1 MSDTNM
7 AETTLGGAE
16 ALESFRRE
24 AQDAEMAF
32 RARVLLC
39 MTGCRSMGSMELAE
53 TFRTKLDAAGLSD
66 EVEIVDAGCHG
77 QCVLAPHVV
86 IEPHGFLYGGVR
98 PEDVDEIIETSLRQG
113 KPVERLCQS
122 VDGEPVSTVDEA
134 PFYKGQQRLV
144 LANCGKIDPTRI
156 EDAIATG
163 GYEALA
169 KALAEMEPES
179 VVSEV
184 KDAGLRGRG
193 GAGFPTGL
201 KWELARRSSGEE
213 KFLICNADEGD
224 PGAFM
229 DRALLEGVP
238 HQVIEGMI
246 IAAYAMGASKGFV
259 YVRAEYPIAV
269 EHVAIALKQARKRG
283 LLGENILG
291 SGFDFDI
298 ELRMGAGAF
307 VCGEETALIA
317 SLEGDRGMPTARP
330 PYPVESG
337 YQGKPTSINN
347 VETFANVP
355 AIVLNGK
362 DWYRGFGTEGSPG
375 TKIFAL
381 AGRVNNTGLVEAPM
395 GATLR
400 EMIYDVG
407 GGIPNN
413 RPFKAAQLGGPS
425 GGCLPMKYLDLPI
438 DYDSL
443 KEAGAI
449 MGSGGLIVMDEST
462 CMVNIARYFLEFTQ
476 DESCG
481 KCPPCRVGTRHMLD
495 ILDRISNGE
504 GKMED
509 LEELERL
516 AEHIQ
521 DASLCGLGQS
531 APNPVLTTLR
541 YFRDEYIEHIQL
553 GHCRASVCEGLVS
566 APCSHACP
574 AQVNV
579 PQYVGMVATGQLNA
593 AVDVIRRRNPF
604 VSVCGRVC
612 DHPCQTRC
620 RRADLDDP
628 VAIRALK
635 RYAADNATGLSQTVG
650 PPASGTSEVA
660 IVGSGPAGLSAA
672 YFLALMGR
680 RTVVFEKQPV
690 AGGMLALGIP
700 EYRLPKEALQ
710 RDIDFI
716 LRHGVELRTDATV
729 ESVEELKEKGY
740 RAVFLATGAQEGRA
754 MGIEGEELEG
764 VEESLE
770 YLRARGLGKEPKTG
784 EQVVVIGG
792 GNAAIDAARSA
803 IRLGAA
809 KVQILYRRTREEMPA
824 YDEEIEEALN
834 EGCELHELLAPN
846 RVVGEDG
853 KVTGIEMTR
862 MELGEP
868 DDSGRRR
875 PVPIEGSE
883 FVVECDMI
891 LPAIGQRASIE
902 AASGLEITSWKTVK
916 FDPVTL
922 ATSDIGVFSGGDVN
936 NGGSTVIEAIADGQ
950 RAAVAIDRHLG
961 GAGLLPPDVS
971 MSIYRASDEELENAT
986 VQTPE
991 PLLPVEERLDGFRE
1005 VAFAFHPEGACAE
1018 ASRCLRCDLEKVRS

>member
-1 MSDTNM
+1 M
-7 AETTLGGAE
+7 AETTLEGARGLE
-16 ALESFRRE
+16 AFRKDARAATE
-24 AQDAEMAF
+24 AY

-39 MTGCRSMGSMELAE
+39 MTGCRSMGSVDLAE
-53 TFRTKLDAAGLSD
+53 TFRKKIDTAGLTD

-77 QCVLAPHVV
+77 QCVLAPAVV
-86 IEPHGFLYGGVR
+86 IEPHDFLYGGVK
-98 PEDVDEIIETSLRQG
+98 PEDVDEIIETSLRKGQ
-113 KPVERLCQS
+113 PVQRLCQT
-122 VDGEPVSTVDEA
+122 VAGEPAETVEKA
-134 PFYKGQQRLV
+134 PFYSGQERLV
-144 LANCGKIDPTRI
+144 LANCGKIDPKRI

-163 GYEALA
+163 GYEAVA
-169 KALAEMEPES
+169 RALDTMQPEA
-179 VVSEV
+179 VVEEV
-184 KDAGLRGRG
+184 LEAGLRGRG
-193 GAGFPTGL
+193 GAGFPAGK
-201 KWELARRSSGEE
+201 KWQLARQFDGHE

-246 IAAYAMGASKGFV
+246 IAAYAIGASKGFV

-269 EHVAIALKQARKRG
+269 EHVGIALDQARERG

-298 ELRMGAGAF
+298 EVRMGAGAF

-317 SLEGDRGMPTARP
+317 SLEGGRGMPTPRP
-330 PYPVESG
+330 PFPVESG
-337 YQGKPTSINN
+337 YQGQPTCINN

-355 AIVLNGK
+355 SIILNGK

-381 AGRVNNTGLVEAPM
+381 AGRVNNTGLVEVPM
-395 GATLR
+395 GSTLR
-400 EMIYDVG
+400 ELIYAVG
-407 GGIPNN
+407 GGIPNK

-438 DYDSL
+438 DFDSV
-443 KEAGAI
+443 KDAGAI

-462 CMVNIARYFLEFTQ
+462 CMVNIAKYFLEFTQ

-481 KCPPCRVGTRHMLD
+481 KCAPCRVGTRHMLD
-495 ILDRISNGE
+495 ILDRISCGE
-504 GKMED
+504 GKVED
-509 LEELERL
+509 LDELEQL
-516 AEHIQ
+516 AVHIQ
-521 DASLCGLGQS
+521 EASLCGLGQS

-541 YFRDEYIEHIQL
+541 YFRDEYLEHIQL
-553 GHCRASVCEGLVS
+553 GHCRASVCEGLVN

-579 PQYVGMVATGQLNA
+579 PQYIGMVAQGQLSA

-635 RYAADNATGLSQTVG
+635 RYAGDNATGLSETVG
-650 PPASGTSEVA
+650 PPASGTPEVA

-690 AGGMLALGIP
+690 PGGMLALGIP
-700 EYRLPKEALQ
+700 EYRLPKGTLQ

-716 LRHGVELRTDATV
+716 LRHGVELRTNANV
-729 ESVEELKEKGY
+729 ESVESLKEMGY
-740 RAVFLATGAQEGRA
+740 RAVFLASGAQESRTL
-754 MGIEGEELEG
+754 GIEGEELDG
-764 VEESLE
+764 VEDSLE
-770 YLRARGLGKEPKTG
+770 YLRARGLGKDPETG
-784 EQVVVIGG
+784 KQVVIIGG
-792 GNAAIDAARSA
+792 GNAAVDAARSA
-803 IRLGAA
+803 IRLGAE

-824 YDEEIEEALN
+824 YDEEIEEALI
-834 EGCELHELLAPN
+834 EGVELHELLAPN
-846 RVVGEDG
+846 RIVGEGG

-862 MELGEP
+862 MELGAP

-883 FVVECDMI
+883 FTIDCDMV
-891 LPAIGQRASIE
+891 LPAVGQRASLE
-902 AASGLEITSWKTVK
+902 AAGGLEITPWKTVE
-916 FDPVTL
+916 FNPMTL
-922 ATSDIGVFSGGDVN
+922 ATSQDWVFSGGDIN
-936 NGGSTVIEAIADGQ
+936 NGGSTVIKAIADGQ
-950 RAAVAIDRHLG
+950 RAAIAIDRYLG
-961 GAGLLPPDVS
+961 GSGVLPPDVS
-971 MSIYRASDEELENAT
+971 MSLYRAADDDLEAAT
-986 VQTPE
+986 EQLAE
-991 PLLPVEERLDGFRE
+991 PLIPLGERLGGFQE
-1005 VAFAFHPEGACAE
+1005 VVGTFHPEGACAE

>member
-1 MSDTNM
+1 M

-16 ALESFRRE
+16 GLESLRKE
-24 AQDAEMAF
+24 AQAAGKAF

-39 MTGCRSMGSMELAE
+39 MTGCRSMGSIGLAE
-53 TFRTKLDAAGLSD
+53 TFRTKLDAAGLMD

-86 IEPHGFLYGGVR
+86 IEPHDFLYGGVR
-98 PEDVDEIIETSLRQG
+98 PEDVDEIIETSLLKG
-113 KPVERLCQS
+113 EPVRRLCQS
-122 VDGEPVSTVDEA
+122 VAGEPAPTVAEA

-156 EDAIATG
+156 EDAIAAG
-163 GYEALA
+163 GYQALA
-169 KALAEMEPES
+169 KALAEMEPEA
-179 VVSEV
+179 VVNEV

-201 KWELARRSSGEE
+201 KWELARKASGTE

-283 LLGENILG
+283 LLGKNILG

-355 AIVLNGK
+355 SIILNGK

-407 GGIPNN
+407 GGIPNK

-476 DESCG
+476 EEACG

-495 ILDRISNGE
+495 ILDRISMGE
-504 GKMED
+504 GKVED
-509 LEELERL
+509 LDQLEQL

-521 DASLCGLGQS
+521 EASLCGLGQS

-541 YFRDEYIEHIQL
+541 YFRDEYLEHIQL
-553 GHCRASVCEGLVS
+553 GHCRASVCEGLVN

-579 PQYVGMVATGQLNA
+579 PQYIGMVAQGQLSG

-620 RRADLDDP
+620 RRAELDDP

-635 RYAADNATGLSQTVG
+635 RYAGDNATDLSETVG
-650 PPASGTSEVA
+650 PPAAGTPEIA

-690 AGGMLALGIP
+690 PGGMLALGIP
-700 EYRLPKEALQ
+700 EYRLPKEALE
-710 RDIDFI
+710 RDIEFI
-716 LRHGVELRTDATV
+716 LRHGVELRTNANV
-729 ESVEELKEKGY
+729 ESVESLKEMGY
-740 RAVFLATGAQEGRA
+740 RAIFLASGAQESRA
-754 MGIEGEELEG
+754 LGIEGEELDG
-764 VEESLE
+764 VEDSLE
-770 YLRARGLGKEPKTG
+770 YLRARGLGKDPETG
-784 EQVVVIGG
+784 NQVVVIGG
-792 GNAAIDAARSA
+792 GNAAVDAARSA
-803 IRLGAA
+803 IRLGAE

-824 YDEEIEEALN
+824 YEEEIEEAII
-834 EGCELHELLAPN
+834 EGVELHELLAPN
-846 RVVGEDG
+846 RIVGDGG
-853 KVTGIEMTR
+853 KVIGIEMTR

-883 FVVECDMI
+883 FFVDCDMI
-891 LPAIGQRASIE
+891 LPAVGQRASLE
-902 AASGLEITSWKTVK
+902 AAGGLEITPWKTVD
-916 FDPVTL
+916 FNPMTL
-922 ATSDIGVFSGGDVN
+922 ATSEDGVFSGGDIN
-936 NGGSTVIEAIADGQ
+936 NGGSTVIKAIADGQ
-950 RAAVAIDRHLG
+950 RAAIAMDRYLG
-961 GAGLLPPDVS
+961 GSGVLPPDVS
-971 MSIYRASDEELENAT
+971 MSLYRAADDDLEAAT
-986 VQTPE
+986 EQLAE
-991 PLLPVEERLDGFRE
+991 PLIPLSERMGFQE
-1005 VAFAFHPEGACAE
+1005 VVGTFHPEGACAE

>member
-1 MSDTNM
+1 MSETKM
-7 AETTLGGAE
+7 ADTTLGGAE
-16 ALESFRRE
+16 ALKTLRE
-24 AQDAEMAF
+24 ETQEAWKAQG
-32 RARVLLC
+32 ARVLLC
-39 MTGCRSMGSMELAE
+39 MTGCRSMGSIPLAE
-53 TFRTKLDAAGLSD
+53 TFRTRLEAAGLAD

-77 QCVLAPHVV
+77 QCVLAPAVV
-86 IEPHGFLYGGVR
+86 IEPHNFLYGGVK

-113 KPVERLCQS
+113 RPVERLCQN
-122 VDGEPVSTVDEA
+122 VAGKPAPTVQEA

-144 LANCGKIDPTRI
+144 LANCGKIDPTLI
-156 EDAIATG
+156 QDAIAVG

-169 KALAEMEPES
+169 RALESMEPDA
-179 VVSEV
+179 VVTEV

-193 GAGFPTGL
+193 GGGFSTGL
-201 KWELARRSSGEE
+201 KWEMARKNPGDE

-283 LLGENILG
+283 LLGKNILG
-291 SGFDFDI
+291 SDFDFDI

-317 SLEGDRGMPTARP
+317 SLEGDRGTPRSRP
-330 PYPVESG
+330 PYPVERG
-337 YQGKPTSINN
+337 YQGKPTCINN

-355 AIVLNGK
+355 SIILNGK

-395 GATLR
+395 GVTLR

-476 DESCG
+476 EESCG
-481 KCPPCRVGTRHMLD
+481 KCAPCRVGTRHMLN
-495 ILDRISNGE
+495 ILDRISRGE
-504 GKMED
+504 GRMED
-509 LEELERL
+509 LDELERL

-521 DASLCGLGQS
+521 EASLCGLGQS
-531 APNPVLTTLR
+531 APNPVLTILR

-579 PQYVGMVATGQLNA
+579 PQYVGMVAQGQLNA

-628 VAIRALK
+628 VAIRALM
-635 RYAADNATGLSQTVG
+635 RYAAYTATGLSVTVG
-650 PPASGTSEVA
+650 PPASGTPEVA

-690 AGGMLALGIP
+690 PGGMLALGIP

-716 LRHGVELRTDATV
+716 LRHGVELRTDAPV
-729 ESVEELKEKGY
+729 ESMDELKEKGY
-740 RAVFLATGAQEGRA
+740 RAVFLATGAQESRA
-754 MGIEGEELEG
+754 MGIDGEELEG
-764 VEESLE
+764 VEDSLE
-770 YLRARGLGKEPKTG
+770 YLRARGLGKEPRTG
-784 EQVVVIGG
+784 KQVVVIGG

-803 IRLGAA
+803 IRLGAE

-824 YDEEIEEALN
+824 YDEEIEEALK
-834 EGCELHELLAPN
+834 EGCELHELLAPS
-846 RVVGEDG
+846 RVMGEGG
-853 KVTGIEMTR
+853 KVKGIEMIR
-862 MELGEP
+862 MELGKP

-875 PVPIEGSE
+875 PVPIPDSE
-883 FVVECDMI
+883 FIIECDMI
-891 LPAIGQRASIE
+891 LPAIGQRASVE
-902 AASGLEITSWKTVK
+902 AAGGLEMTPWNTVK

-922 ATSDIGVFSGGDVN
+922 GTSEIGVFSGGDVN
-936 NGGSTVIEAIADGQ
+936 NGGSTVIKAIADGQ

-971 MSIYRASDEELENAT
+971 MSIYRASDDELEKAT

-991 PLLPVEERLDGFRE
+991 PMIPVEDRLDGFRE
-1005 VAFAFHPEGACAE
+1005 VVYAFHPEGACAE

>member
-1 MSDTNM
+1 M
-7 AETTLGGAE
+7 AETTVRETEVLQALKKEVRDGGK
-16 ALESFRRE
+16 SY
-24 AQDAEMAF
+24 

-53 TFRTKLDAAGLSD
+53 TFRVKLDAAGLSE

-77 QCVLAPHVV
+77 QCVLAPAVV
-86 IEPHGFLYGGVR
+86 IEPHDFLYGGVK
-98 PEDVDEIIETSLRQG
+98 PEDVDEIIETSLQRG
-113 KPVERLCQS
+113 EPVQRLCQT
-122 VDGEPVSTVDEA
+122 VAGEPAETVEKA
-134 PFYKGQQRLV
+134 PFYSGQERLV
-144 LANCGKIDPTRI
+144 LANCGRIDPTRI

-169 KALAEMEPES
+169 KALAEMEPEG

-201 KWELARRSSGEE
+201 KWELARKFSGEE

-246 IAAYAMGASKGFV
+246 IAAYAIGASKGFV

-317 SLEGDRGMPTARP
+317 SLEGDRGMPTPRP
-330 PYPVESG
+330 PFPVESG
-337 YQGKPTSINN
+337 YQGQPTSINN

-355 AIVLNGK
+355 SIVLNGK

-381 AGRVNNTGLVEAPM
+381 AGRVNNTGLVEVPM

-400 EMIYDVG
+400 EMIYDIG

-438 DYDSL
+438 DYDSV
-443 KEAGAI
+443 KDAGAI

-476 DESCG
+476 AESCG
-481 KCPPCRVGTRHMLD
+481 KCAPCRVGTRHMLD
-495 ILDRISNGE
+495 ILDRISCGE
-504 GKMED
+504 GKVED
-509 LEELERL
+509 LDELEQL
-516 AEHIQ
+516 AVHIQ
-521 DASLCGLGQS
+521 EASLCGLGQS

-541 YFRDEYIEHIQL
+541 YFRDEYLEHIQL
-553 GHCRASVCEGLVS
+553 GHCRASVCEGLVN

-579 PQYVGMVATGQLNA
+579 PQYIGMVAQGQLSA

-635 RYAADNATGLSQTVG
+635 RYAGDNAKGLSETVG
-650 PPASGTSEVA
+650 PPVSGTPEVA
-660 IVGSGPAGLSAA
+660 VVGSGPAGLTAA

-700 EYRLPKEALQ
+700 EYRLPKETLQ

-716 LRHGVELRTDATV
+716 LRHGVELRTNANV
-729 ESVEELKEKGY
+729 ESVEDLKEMGY
-740 RAVFLATGAQEGRA
+740 RAVFLASGAQESRGL
-754 MGIEGEELEG
+754 GIEGEELAG
-764 VEESLE
+764 VEDSLE
-770 YLRARGLGKEPKTG
+770 YLRARGLGNDPGTGKE
-784 EQVVVIGG
+784 VVIIGG
-792 GNAAIDAARSA
+792 GNAAVDAARSA
-803 IRLGAA
+803 IRLGAE

-824 YDEEIEEALN
+824 YDEEIEEALI
-834 EGCELHELLAPN
+834 EGVELHELLAPN
-846 RVVGEDG
+846 RIVGIDG

-883 FVVECDMI
+883 FTINCDMI
-891 LPAIGQRASIE
+891 LPAVGQRASLQ
-902 AASGLEITSWKTVK
+902 AAGGLEITPWKTVE
-916 FDPVTL
+916 FNPMTL
-922 ATSDIGVFSGGDVN
+922 ATSEDWVFSGGDIN
-936 NGGSTVIEAIADGQ
+936 NGGSTVIKAIADGQ
-950 RAAVAIDRHLG
+950 RAAIAIDRYLG
-961 GAGLLPPDVS
+961 GSGVLPPDVS
-971 MSIYRASDEELENAT
+971 MSLYRAADDELEAAT
-986 VQTPE
+986 EQLAE
-991 PLLPVEERLDGFRE
+991 PLIPLGERLGGFQE
-1005 VAFAFHPEGACAE
+1005 VVGTFHPEGACAE
-1018 ASRCLRCDLEKVRS
+1018 ASRCLRCDLEKVR

>member
-1 MSDTNM
+1 
-7 AETTLGGAE
+7 
-16 ALESFRRE
+16 
-24 AQDAEMAF
+24 
-32 RARVLLC
+32 V
-39 MTGCRSMGSMELAE
+39 
-53 TFRTKLDAAGLSD
+53 KLDAAGLSE

-77 QCVLAPHVV
+77 QCVLAPAVV
-86 IEPHGFLYGGVR
+86 IEPHDFLYGGVK
-98 PEDVDEIIETSLRQG
+98 PEDVDEIIETSLQRG
-113 KPVERLCQS
+113 EPVQRLCQT
-122 VDGEPVSTVDEA
+122 VAGEPAETVEKA
-134 PFYKGQQRLV
+134 PFYSGQERLV
-144 LANCGKIDPTRI
+144 LANCGRIDPTRI

-169 KALAEMEPES
+169 KALAEMEPEG

-201 KWELARRSSGEE
+201 KWELARKFSGEE

-246 IAAYAMGASKGFV
+246 IAAYAIGASKGFV

-317 SLEGDRGMPTARP
+317 SLEGDRGMPTPRP
-330 PYPVESG
+330 PFPVESG
-337 YQGKPTSINN
+337 YQGQPTSINN

-355 AIVLNGK
+355 SIVLNGK

-381 AGRVNNTGLVEAPM
+381 AGRVNNTGLVEVPM

-400 EMIYDVG
+400 EMIYDIG

-438 DYDSL
+438 DYDSV
-443 KEAGAI
+443 KDAGAI

-476 DESCG
+476 EESCG
-481 KCPPCRVGTRHMLD
+481 KCAPCRVGTRHMLD
-495 ILDRISNGE
+495 ILDRISCGE
-504 GKMED
+504 GKVED
-509 LEELERL
+509 LDELEQL
-516 AEHIQ
+516 AVHIQ
-521 DASLCGLGQS
+521 EASLCGLGQS

-541 YFRDEYIEHIQL
+541 YFRDEYLEHIQL
-553 GHCRASVCEGLVS
+553 GHCRASVCEGLVN

-579 PQYVGMVATGQLNA
+579 PQYIGMVAQGQLSA

-635 RYAADNATGLSQTVG
+635 RYAGDNAKGLSETVG
-650 PPASGTSEVA
+650 PPVSGTPEVA
-660 IVGSGPAGLSAA
+660 VVGSGPAGLTAA

-700 EYRLPKEALQ
+700 EYRLPKETLQ

-716 LRHGVELRTDATV
+716 LRHGVELRTNANV
-729 ESVEELKEKGY
+729 ESVEDLKEMGY
-740 RAVFLATGAQEGRA
+740 RAVFLASGAQESRGL
-754 MGIEGEELEG
+754 GIEGEELAG
-764 VEESLE
+764 VEDSLE
-770 YLRARGLGKEPKTG
+770 YLRARGLGNDPGTGKE
-784 EQVVVIGG
+784 VVIIGG
-792 GNAAIDAARSA
+792 GNAAVDAARSA
-803 IRLGAA
+803 IRLGAE

-824 YDEEIEEALN
+824 YDEEIEEALI
-834 EGCELHELLAPN
+834 EGVELHELLAPN
-846 RVVGEDG
+846 RIVGIDG

-883 FVVECDMI
+883 FTINCDMI
-891 LPAIGQRASIE
+891 LPAVGQRASLQ
-902 AASGLEITSWKTVK
+902 AAGGLEITPWKTVE
-916 FDPVTL
+916 FNPMTL
-922 ATSDIGVFSGGDVN
+922 ATSEDWVFSGGDIN
-936 NGGSTVIEAIADGQ
+936 NGGSTVIKAIADGQ
-950 RAAVAIDRHLG
+950 RAAIAIDRYLG
-961 GAGLLPPDVS
+961 GSGVLPPDVS
-971 MSIYRASDEELENAT
+971 MSLYRAADDELEAAT
-986 VQTPE
+986 EQLAE
-991 PLLPVEERLDGFRE
+991 PLIPLGERLGGFQE
-1005 VAFAFHPEGACAE
+1005 VVGTFHPEGACAE
-1018 ASRCLRCDLEKVRS
+1018 ASRCLRCDLEKVR

>member
-1 MSDTNM
+1 M
-7 AETTLGGAE
+7 AETTVRETEVLQALKKEVQDGGK
-16 ALESFRRE
+16 SY
-24 AQDAEMAF
+24 

-53 TFRTKLDAAGLSD
+53 TFRVKLDAAGLSE

-77 QCVLAPHVV
+77 QCVLAPAVV
-86 IEPHGFLYGGVR
+86 IEPHDFLYGGVK
-98 PEDVDEIIETSLRQG
+98 PEDVDEIIETSLQR
-113 KPVERLCQS
+113 
-122 VDGEPVSTVDEA
+122 GEPVQRLCRTVAGEPAETVEKA
-134 PFYKGQQRLV
+134 PFYSGQERLV

-169 KALAEMEPES
+169 KALAEMEPEG

-201 KWELARRSSGEE
+201 KWELARKFSGEE

-246 IAAYAMGASKGFV
+246 IAAYAIGASKGFV

-317 SLEGDRGMPTARP
+317 SLEGDRGMPTPRP
-330 PYPVESG
+330 PFPVESG
-337 YQGKPTSINN
+337 YQGQPTSINN

-355 AIVLNGK
+355 SIVLNGK

-381 AGRVNNTGLVEAPM
+381 AGRVNNTGLVEVPM

-400 EMIYDVG
+400 EMIYDIG

-438 DYDSL
+438 DYDSV
-443 KEAGAI
+443 KDAGAI

-476 DESCG
+476 EESCG
-481 KCPPCRVGTRHMLD
+481 KCAPCRVGTRHMLD
-495 ILDRISNGE
+495 ILDRISCGE
-504 GKMED
+504 GKVED
-509 LEELERL
+509 LDELEQL
-516 AEHIQ
+516 AVHIQ
-521 DASLCGLGQS
+521 EASLCGLGQS

-541 YFRDEYIEHIQL
+541 YFRDEYLEHIQL
-553 GHCRASVCEGLVS
+553 GHCRASVCEGLVN

-579 PQYVGMVATGQLNA
+579 PQYIGMVAQGQLSA

-635 RYAADNATGLSQTVG
+635 RYAGDNAKGLSETVG
-650 PPASGTSEVA
+650 PPVSGTPEVA
-660 IVGSGPAGLSAA
+660 VVGSGPAGLTAA

-700 EYRLPKEALQ
+700 EYRLPKETLQ

-716 LRHGVELRTDATV
+716 LRHGVELRTNANV
-729 ESVEELKEKGY
+729 ESVEDLKEMGY
-740 RAVFLATGAQEGRA
+740 RAVFLASGAQESRGL
-754 MGIEGEELEG
+754 GIEGEELAG
-764 VEESLE
+764 VEDSLE
-770 YLRARGLGKEPKTG
+770 YLRARGLGNDPGTGKE
-784 EQVVVIGG
+784 VVIIGG
-792 GNAAIDAARSA
+792 GNAAVDAARSA
-803 IRLGAA
+803 IRLGAE

-824 YDEEIEEALN
+824 YDEEIEEALI
-834 EGCELHELLAPN
+834 EGVELHELLAPN
-846 RVVGEDG
+846 RIVGIDG

-883 FVVECDMI
+883 FTINCDMI
-891 LPAIGQRASIE
+891 LPAVGQRASLQ
-902 AASGLEITSWKTVK
+902 AAGGLEITPWKTVE
-916 FDPVTL
+916 FNPMTL
-922 ATSDIGVFSGGDVN
+922 ATSEDWVFSGGDIN
-936 NGGSTVIEAIADGQ
+936 NGGSTVIKAIADGQ
-950 RAAVAIDRHLG
+950 RAAIAIDRYLG
-961 GAGLLPPDVS
+961 GSGVLPPDVS
-971 MSIYRASDEELENAT
+971 MSLYRAADDELEAAT
-986 VQTPE
+986 EQLAE
-991 PLLPVEERLDGFRE
+991 PLIPLGERLGGFQE
-1005 VAFAFHPEGACAE
+1005 VVGTFHPEGACAE
-1018 ASRCLRCDLEKVRS
+1018 ASRCLRCDLEKVR

>member
-1 MSDTNM
+1 MSDSNM
-7 AETTLGGAE
+7 AETTVRETEVLQALKKEVQDGGK
-16 ALESFRRE
+16 SY
-24 AQDAEMAF
+24 

-53 TFRTKLDAAGLSD
+53 TFRVKLDAAGLSE

-77 QCVLAPHVV
+77 QCVLAPAVV
-86 IEPHGFLYGGVR
+86 IEPHDFLYGGVK
-98 PEDVDEIIETSLRQG
+98 PEDVDEIIETSLQRG
-113 KPVERLCQS
+113 EPVQRLCQT
-122 VDGEPVSTVDEA
+122 VAGEPAETVEKA
-134 PFYKGQQRLV
+134 PFYSGQERLV
-144 LANCGKIDPTRI
+144 LANCGRIDPTRI

-169 KALAEMEPES
+169 KALAEMEPEG

-201 KWELARRSSGEE
+201 KWELARKFSGEE

-246 IAAYAMGASKGFV
+246 IAAYAIGASKGFV

-317 SLEGDRGMPTARP
+317 SLEGDRGMPTPRP
-330 PYPVESG
+330 PFPVESG
-337 YQGKPTSINN
+337 YQGQPTSINN

-355 AIVLNGK
+355 SIVLNGK

-381 AGRVNNTGLVEAPM
+381 AGRVNNTGLVEVPM

-400 EMIYDVG
+400 EMIYDIG

-438 DYDSL
+438 DYDSV
-443 KEAGAI
+443 KDAGAI

-476 DESCG
+476 EESCG
-481 KCPPCRVGTRHMLD
+481 KCAPCRVGTRHMLD
-495 ILDRISNGE
+495 ILDRISCGE
-504 GKMED
+504 GKVED
-509 LEELERL
+509 LDELEQL
-516 AEHIQ
+516 AVHIQ
-521 DASLCGLGQS
+521 EASLCGLGQS

-541 YFRDEYIEHIQL
+541 YFRDEYLEHIQL
-553 GHCRASVCEGLVS
+553 GHCRASVCEGLVN

-579 PQYVGMVATGQLNA
+579 PQYIGMVAQGQLSA

-635 RYAADNATGLSQTVG
+635 RYAGDNAKGLSETVG
-650 PPASGTSEVA
+650 PPVSGTPEVA
-660 IVGSGPAGLSAA
+660 VVGSGPAGLTAA

-700 EYRLPKEALQ
+700 EYRLPKETLQ

-716 LRHGVELRTDATV
+716 LRHGVELRTNANV
-729 ESVEELKEKGY
+729 ESVEDLKEMGY
-740 RAVFLATGAQEGRA
+740 RAVFLASGAQESRGL
-754 MGIEGEELEG
+754 GIEGEELAG
-764 VEESLE
+764 VEDSLE
-770 YLRARGLGKEPKTG
+770 YLRARGLGNDPGTGKE
-784 EQVVVIGG
+784 VVIIGG
-792 GNAAIDAARSA
+792 GNAAVDAARSA
-803 IRLGAA
+803 IRLGAE

-824 YDEEIEEALN
+824 YDEEIEEALI
-834 EGCELHELLAPN
+834 EGVELHELLAPN
-846 RVVGEDG
+846 RIVGIDG

-883 FVVECDMI
+883 FTINCDMI
-891 LPAIGQRASIE
+891 LPAVGQRASLQ
-902 AASGLEITSWKTVK
+902 AAGGLEITPWKTVE
-916 FDPVTL
+916 FNPMTL
-922 ATSDIGVFSGGDVN
+922 ATSEDWVFSGGDIN
-936 NGGSTVIEAIADGQ
+936 NGGSTVIKAIADGQ
-950 RAAVAIDRHLG
+950 RAAIAIDRHLG
-961 GAGLLPPDVS
+961 GSGVLPPDVS
-971 MSIYRASDEELENAT
+971 MSLYRAADDELEAAT
-986 VQTPE
+986 EQLAE
-991 PLLPVEERLDGFRE
+991 PLIPLGERLGGFQE
-1005 VAFAFHPEGACAE
+1005 VVGTFHPEGACAE
-1018 ASRCLRCDLEKVRS
+1018 ASRCLRCDLEKVR

>member
-1 MSDTNM
+1 M
-7 AETTLGGAE
+7 AETTVRETEVLQALKKEVQDGGK
-16 ALESFRRE
+16 SY
-24 AQDAEMAF
+24 

-53 TFRTKLDAAGLSD
+53 TFRVKLDAAGLSE

-77 QCVLAPHVV
+77 QCVLAPAVV
-86 IEPHGFLYGGVR
+86 IEPHDFLYGGVK
-98 PEDVDEIIETSLRQG
+98 PEDVDEIIETSLQRG
-113 KPVERLCQS
+113 EPVQRLCQT
-122 VDGEPVSTVDEA
+122 VAGEPAETVEKA
-134 PFYKGQQRLV
+134 PFYSGQERLV
-144 LANCGKIDPTRI
+144 LANCGRIDPTRI

-169 KALAEMEPES
+169 KALAEMEPEG

-201 KWELARRSSGEE
+201 KWELARKFSGEE

-246 IAAYAMGASKGFV
+246 IAAYAIGASKGFV

-317 SLEGDRGMPTARP
+317 SLEGDRGMPTPRP
-330 PYPVESG
+330 PFPVESG
-337 YQGKPTSINN
+337 YQGQPTSINN

-355 AIVLNGK
+355 SIVLNGK

-381 AGRVNNTGLVEAPM
+381 AGRVNNTGLVEVPM

-400 EMIYDVG
+400 EMIYDIG

-438 DYDSL
+438 DYDSV
-443 KEAGAI
+443 KDAGAI

-476 DESCG
+476 EESCG
-481 KCPPCRVGTRHMLD
+481 KCAPCRVGTRHMLD
-495 ILDRISNGE
+495 ILDRISCGE
-504 GKMED
+504 GKVED
-509 LEELERL
+509 LDELEQL
-516 AEHIQ
+516 AVHIQ
-521 DASLCGLGQS
+521 EASLCGLGQS

-541 YFRDEYIEHIQL
+541 YFRDEYLEHIQL
-553 GHCRASVCEGLVS
+553 GHCRASVCEGLVN

-579 PQYVGMVATGQLNA
+579 PQYIGMVAQGQLSA

-635 RYAADNATGLSQTVG
+635 RYAGDNAKGLSETVG
-650 PPASGTSEVA
+650 PPVSGTPEVA
-660 IVGSGPAGLSAA
+660 VVGSGPAGLTAA

-700 EYRLPKEALQ
+700 EYRLPKETLQ

-716 LRHGVELRTDATV
+716 LRHGVELRTNANV
-729 ESVEELKEKGY
+729 ESVEDLKEMGY
-740 RAVFLATGAQEGRA
+740 RAVFLASGAQESRGL
-754 MGIEGEELEG
+754 GIEGEELAG
-764 VEESLE
+764 VEDSLE
-770 YLRARGLGKEPKTG
+770 YLRARGLGNDPGTGKE
-784 EQVVVIGG
+784 VVIIGG
-792 GNAAIDAARSA
+792 GNAAVDAARSA
-803 IRLGAA
+803 IRLGAE

-824 YDEEIEEALN
+824 YDEEIEEALI
-834 EGCELHELLAPN
+834 EGVELHELLAPN
-846 RVVGEDG
+846 RIVGIDG

-883 FVVECDMI
+883 FTINCDMI
-891 LPAIGQRASIE
+891 LPAVGQRASLQ
-902 AASGLEITSWKTVK
+902 AAGGLEITPWKTVE
-916 FDPVTL
+916 FNPMTL
-922 ATSDIGVFSGGDVN
+922 ATSEDWVFSGGDIN
-936 NGGSTVIEAIADGQ
+936 NGGSTVIKAIADGQ
-950 RAAVAIDRHLG
+950 RAAIAIDRYLG
-961 GAGLLPPDVS
+961 GSGVLPPDVS
-971 MSIYRASDEELENAT
+971 MSLYRAADDELEAAT
-986 VQTPE
+986 EQLAE
-991 PLLPVEERLDGFRE
+991 PLIPLGERLGGFQE
-1005 VAFAFHPEGACAE
+1005 VVGTFHPEGACAE
-1018 ASRCLRCDLEKVRS
+1018 ASRCLRCDLEKVR